1 MDFINDNAPIITV
14 VLFVIT
20 AVILIVLLIIN
31 QKIYKSFGSK
41 RFAFND
47 LKENG
52 IDNAQKWFSVIALN
66 KSLNDATITAIG
78 ICYQGQYFDCRRIF
92 KEQNNI
98 SEDGKIVIMQR
109 TFIKL
114 QLAIDDIEK
123 AVFSTVTKRRIMG
136 VKAYLIDGFGNM
148 FKAKAKT
155 ITKTLN
161 SSYKKLLDQ
170 KAKQQKEQR
179 TEQKRLKRQ
188 EFIERINVKKI
199 NNEKLKLNEILQLF
213 IYQKLLK

>member
-1 MDFINDNAPIITV
+1 MDFLKDNAPIITV
-14 VLFVIT
+14 ILFVVV
-20 AVILIVLLIIN
+20 AAILIVLLIIN
-31 QKIYKSFGSK
+31 QKIYRSFGSK

-52 IDNAQKWFSVIALN
+52 IDNTQKWFSLIALN

-78 ICYQGQYFDCRRIF
+78 ICYQGQYFDCRRVY

-98 SEDGKIVIMQR
+98 SADGKIVIMQR

-114 QLAIDDIEK
+114 QLAIGEIEK
-123 AVFSTVTKRRIMG
+123 AVFSAVTKRRIRG

-161 SSYKKLLDQ
+161 YSYKKLLDQ
-170 KAKQQKEQR
+170 KAMRQKEQKA
-179 TEQKRLKRQ
+179 EQKRLKRQ
-188 EFIERINVKKI
+188 EIIERINVKKI
-199 NNEKLKLNEILQLF
+199 NGEKLKPTEILQLF
-213 IYQKLLK
+213 IYGKLLK